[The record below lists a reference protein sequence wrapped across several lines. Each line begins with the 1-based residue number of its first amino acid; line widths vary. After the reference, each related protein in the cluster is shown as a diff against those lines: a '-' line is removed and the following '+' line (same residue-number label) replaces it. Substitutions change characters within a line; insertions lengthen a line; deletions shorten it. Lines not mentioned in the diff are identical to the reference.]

1 MTLLG
6 RAFVTQ
12 KSKMLC
18 LSLFIIGVAL
28 AFNVALST
36 FSIKTIYV
44 QSIDSF
50 HHVVLLDF
58 KRKIQT
64 ALSFGK
70 RIENFIGI
78 EELID
83 QTRTEFSS
91 IAGIALYNAKGERIA
106 THTDDAKDSLSTIG
120 QIYPFDAP
128 FYTVE
133 ATPFRH
139 YCTTIKNSFSAKVE
153 GYICMH
159 VDETIMEERVQS
171 HLMQSLLYLTVVFI
185 LGAVVFTL
193 ILTRIDFKD
202 APKKYQKQITI
213 ILISI
218 SLVSQI
224 AFTWLNLRLFYQE
237 YHNDINT
244 KNTLLVSL
252 LKSDVENFLA
262 KKLPID
268 KIINIETLMAQMI
281 VIGSDVERLVISN
294 AQQQPLYDVHKDGTT
309 QDEGL
314 LRFRDADIA
323 MPLYQK
329 EELETKNIVGY
340 IFAFK
345 DTKQVNA
352 YIKDVLINLLTI
364 AFVSVVFMY
373 EFIQF
378 LFFFFAKNSAVSTTS
393 SPDTAMGYRLIRPI
407 IFLFMFTFDLTLSFL
422 TIFAGTLYEV
432 GIGISKEMA
441 MGLPLSVEMF
451 FAAMAF
457 IVGGKWS
464 ARYSWMRFFTLGI
477 LGVSL
482 GALFSAFSQT
492 LPLFLGSRALI
503 GFGYGLVIS
512 SLQSYI
518 IQNTDHTHRTQAF
531 GIMLAGLYSGS
542 LCGSATGAI
551 LADLVGYKALFF
563 ISGLLVLGVLLF
575 LRYLNHAATPQALHV
590 EGETQISFWTFI
602 RNKNVM
608 GFLLLSAIPASA
620 IAVGYVYYFIPIQM
634 QAIGSSQAD
643 IGRVI
648 LLYSIVIIYLAPFFG
663 ALADTVKD
671 KRLIIALSTL
681 VGGLGLIGYYTIEA
695 KSVAILLSAL
705 LLGISAGLGYAS
717 QMTFASNLKASLAY
731 GASNSM
737 GTIRSIER
745 GGQVI
750 GPLLFASLGASFG
763 GSVAVLMVG
772 VGTLLL
778 AVAFY
783 GIVQKEQ

>member
-1 MTLLG
+1 M
-6 RAFVTQ
+6 FVTQ

-18 LSLFIIGVAL
+18 LSLFIIGIAL
-28 AFNVALST
+28 AFNVVLST

-106 THTDDAKDSLSTIG
+106 THTDDTKGSLHAIG
-120 QIYPFDAP
+120 HIYPLDAP

-153 GYICMH
+153 GYVCMH
-159 VDETIMEERVQS
+159 VDEAIMGERVQS

-185 LGAVVFTL
+185 LGAIIFTL
-193 ILTRIDFKD
+193 ILTRVDPKD
-202 APKKYQKQITI
+202 EPKKYQKQITI

-237 YHNDINT
+237 HHHDINT

-281 VIGSDVERLVISN
+281 VIGSDVERLVIAN

-309 QDEGL
+309 HDEGL
-314 LRFRDADIA
+314 LRIGDADIA

-329 EELETKNIVGY
+329 EELETKNIAGY

-393 SPDTAMGYRLIRPI
+393 SSDTAMGYRLIRPI

-432 GIGISKEMA
+432 GMGISKEMA

-464 ARYSWMRFFTLGI
+464 ARYSWMRFFTLGV

-482 GALFSAFSQT
+482 GTLFSAFSQT

-563 ISGLLVLGVLLF
+563 ISGLLVPGVLIF
-575 LRYLNHAATPQALHV
+575 LRYLNHAATPQALQV

-681 VGGLGLIGYYTIEA
+681 VGGLGLIGYYAIEA
-695 KSVAILLSAL
+695 KNVAILLSAL

-783 GIVQKEQ
+783 GIVQKEP